1 MRTPS
6 GIECAYFYGNYF
18 RGKSDEECRLIGR
31 QKAPNNWT
39 PDLCLT
45 CPIPGILRANAC
57 KYMSFSPIIRKKWV
71 LGKRQVNGQVNV
83 VSYCSKSATIVKTP
97 HVGCGSC
104 HPLEEILKD

>member
-18 RGKSDEECRLIGR
+18 RGKSDEECRLIGK

-57 KYMSFSPIIRKKWV
+57 KNMSFTPKISKNWF
-71 LGKRQVNGQVNV
+71 LGKRHVTIA
-83 VSYCSKSATIVKTP
+83 SYCSKSNSIVKSP
-97 HVGCGSC
+97 HVGCGMC
-104 HPLEEILKD
+104 HPFGEILDD

>member
-6 GIECAYFYGNYF
+6 GIECAFFYGNYF
-18 RGKSDEECRLIGR
+18 RGKSDEECRLIGK

-57 KYMSFSPIIRKKWV
+57 KNLSFTPLVGKKWL
-71 LGKRQVNGQVNV
+71 LGKRQVTVTAF
-83 VSYCSKSATIVKTP
+83 CSKSNAIVKTP
-97 HVGCGSC
+97 QVGCGLC
-104 HPLEEILKD
+104 HPLDEINND